1 MTPVLIASLFDPV
14 FWGIIWFTVWCGYRL
29 PRWSW
34 YRLPVTLLA
43 LGSLAGIIVLQAHL
57 WQGLEPQGTNHKVFD
72 QVLFPEIIPGLLL
85 MFGKMILED
94 RAKKRRDAASPQPA
108 GDASAG
114 AFTGKK

>member
-14 FWGIIWFTVWCGYRL
+14 FWGVIWFTVWYGYRL

-34 YRLPVTLLA
+34 YRLPLILLS
-43 LGSLAGIIVLQAHL
+43 LGSLAGVIVLQAHL

-72 QVLFPEIIPGLLL
+72 QVLFPEIIPGLIL

-94 RAKKRRDAASPQPA
+94 RTKKRREAAGSKPA
-108 GDASAG
+108 VDASAG
-114 AFTGKK
+114 VVVEKK